1 MTNVSIMGLN
11 GEISLLP
18 AGSFA
23 LFDQAQAKLR
33 NSKIAARRR
42 RTLQLSDEFLHNT
55 PEPIGMMRSA
65 RELFVEVKPLLT
77 SIVPHQAQPIVL
89 DR

>member
-1 MTNVSIMGLN
+1 MTNVSIINLH

-42 RTLQLSDEFLHNT
+42 RTLQLSGEFLHNT

-65 RELFVEVKPLLT
+65 RELCVEVKSLLV
-77 SIVPHQAQPIVL
+77 SIIESQL
-89 DR
+89 